1 MVNERIRQWH
11 SIQSYIWL
19 CFEIVA
25 CRYTGGIFEQRKRHP
40 GINHE
45 ISVVGWGKDKV
56 AKEQDLLAMSSS
68 IKSGLKCYHLFHHQC
83 IPMHIGIFHCFTSMI
98 RRLDKS
104 SGLVATRGVPTG
116 ESTASSGQ
124 KSSSP
129 AEASSVSSW
138 WYVYPTQDGN
148 VQAQS
153 SHWAGLRVGNS
164 PPLDPIIGH
173 YLKKPSSIKIFYAP
187 PLDDYRTLS
196 REYCQQFGV
205 SQKCVFPAKP
215 N

>member
-1 MVNERIRQWH
+1 M
-11 SIQSYIWL
+11 
-19 CFEIVA
+19 VA

-98 RRLDKS
+98 RRPDKS
-104 SGLVATRGVPTG
+104 SGLVATPGVPIG
-116 ESTASSGQ
+116 ESTASSGK

-129 AEASSVSSW
+129 AASSVSS
-138 WYVYPTQDGN
+138 
-148 VQAQS
+148 
-153 SHWAGLRVGNS
+153 
-164 PPLDPIIGH
+164 
-173 YLKKPSSIKIFYAP
+173 
-187 PLDDYRTLS
+187 
-196 REYCQQFGV
+196 
-205 SQKCVFPAKP
+205 
-215 N
+215 